1 MFIYFVYGTY
11 PCSLILLNN
20 SFNDSLNGFSFKL
33 ENGVKQVST
42 DGGSTWENFNKAL
55 STLGQGEPRY
65 STLTRTLSFTANQD
79 YNNAVLFVTGAGIT
93 ISSYTTSGNGTIEQ
107 LPNNIFDLSLFGFNL
122 KNIKKDDTIT
132 ITSSTDARF
141 NYIIWY

>member
-1 MFIYFVYGTY
+1 MV
-11 PCSLILLNN
+11 NN

-79 YNNAVLFVTGAGIT
+79 YNYAVLFVTGAGIT
-93 ISSYTTSGNGTIEQ
+93 ISSYITSGNGTIEQ
-107 LPNNIFDLSLFGFNL
+107 LPNNIYDLLLFGFNL
-122 KNIKKDDTIT
+122 KNIKKGDRIT

>member
-1 MFIYFVYGTY
+1 M
-11 PCSLILLNN
+11 
-20 SFNDSLNGFSFKL
+20 
-33 ENGVKQVST
+33 ST

-79 YNNAVLFVTGAGIT
+79 YNYAVLLVTGAGIT

-107 LPNNIFDLSLFGFNL
+107 LPNNIDNLLLFGFNL
-122 KNIKKDDTIT
+122 KNIKKGDTIT

>member
-1 MFIYFVYGTY
+1 MIVFQKVN
-11 PCSLILLNN
+11 SLNN
-20 SFNDSLNGFSFKL
+20 SFQDSLGGFKFKTANG
-33 ENGVKQVST
+33 EKQVST

-55 STLGQGEPRY
+55 STLGQGEFLY
-65 STLTRTLSFTANQD
+65 ATLTRTLSFTANQD
-79 YNNAVLFVTGAGIT
+79 YNNAVLFITGATIT

-107 LPNNIFDLSLFGFNL
+107 LPNNISELFLFGLNL
-122 KNIKKDDTIT
+122 KNIKKGDTIT